1 MNIIELIEQKYGDT
15 CRLRSPLTKNQCE
28 KAKKFLPGE
37 LFDILK
43 VSNGIDEIIIN
54 SDNGKTEVIDSIINS
69 LAEIKNRQIVIW
81 VRSERMALCSQEM
94 VQESSLYSNP
104 MEKYFFMNTII
115 FRKHSMR
122 TVCGNILISSDE
134 WGVLRQ

>member
-43 VSNGIDEIIIN
+43 VSNGIDEIMIN
-54 SDNGKTEVIDSIINS
+54 LDNGKTEVIDSIINS
-69 LAEIKNRQIVIW
+69 LAEIKKQTNSYLGEIGTDGFVFAGDGAGKFF
-81 VRSERMALCSQEM
+81 VLKSDGK
-94 VQESSLYSNP
+94 VSLYEYYDFSETFYANSLW
-104 MEKYFFMNTII
+104 EYFD
-115 FRKHSMR
+115 K
-122 TVCGNILISSDE
+122 L
-134 WGVLRQ
+134 